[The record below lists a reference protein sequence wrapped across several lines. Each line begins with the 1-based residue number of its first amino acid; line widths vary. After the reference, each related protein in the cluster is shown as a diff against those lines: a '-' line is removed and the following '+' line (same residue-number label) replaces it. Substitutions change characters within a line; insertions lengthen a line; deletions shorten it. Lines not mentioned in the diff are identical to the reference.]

1 MRTSQEGEWVTS
13 ALETPPDTP
22 CVDSHQLTSQTSTPR
37 PEQRLPVV
45 SAPLADPRPA
55 ARVWAQDGCE
65 RPLAVLGL
73 VMPPQPVGW
82 GGPCHL
88 RGPGTRLTDAPAL
101 GPHCRADGARH
112 CSVLQGLTRAQ
123 WGSRNLTFAGFSL

>member
-55 ARVWAQDGCE
+55 VRVWAQDGCE

-82 GGPCHL
+82 GGPAVSGALALGSLMPPPWAHTA
-88 RGPGTRLTDAPAL
+88 GQMDPGT
-101 GPHCRADGARH
+101 
-112 CSVLQGLTRAQ
+112 AQ
-123 WGSRNLTFAGFSL
+123 CFGD